1 MYASRR
7 TAVCLP
13 KTSEQARSALGSI
26 RRVIL
31 QAKRLWQREDN
42 VMYRL
47 THVFDYNFGV
57 FIPYIPYRRGVLV
70 KRLAGSSCVVN
81 NEPQENLQPSAQ
93 PNKARRVIQ
102 KVCPECGS
110 PHHRRSRRRF
120 MERLL
125 HRPPMARCVVCSSR
139 FPLPR

>member
-42 VMYRL
+42 AVLYRL
-47 THVFDYNFGV
+47 TQVFSYKSGV
-57 FIPYIPYRRGVLV
+57 ARAYRRWFLV
-70 KRLAGSSCVVN
+70 SDQRRVPVSSTTSHGRIC
-81 NEPQENLQPSAQ
+81 SAQ
-93 PNKARRVIQ
+93 ANQ
-102 KVCPECGS
+102 T
-110 PHHRRSRRRF
+110 
-120 MERLL
+120 RLGE
-125 HRPPMARCVVCSSR
+125 
-139 FPLPR
+139 

>member
-42 VMYRL
+42 AVLYRL
-47 THVFDYNFGV
+47 TQVFSYKSGV
-57 FIPYIPYRRGVLV
+57 ARAYRRWFLV
-70 KRLAGSSCVVN
+70 KRPAESSGLVN
-81 NEPQENLQPSAQ
+81 DEPRENLQRSGQ

-102 KVCPECGS
+102 KGCPYCGS
-110 PHHRRSRRRF
+110 RHHRRSRRRF

-125 HRPPMARCVVCSSR
+125 HRPPMARCVACSHR
-139 FPLPR
+139 FSLPR